1 LLVGCGA
8 EEGVP
13 TEAQASRG
21 EQIEAESVTI
31 TVGSPD
37 RGDLA
42 LIKGRSRLY
51 VGTPVDIAF
60 DIFAPPPN
68 ATEFSD
74 LPERLNAEQFESV
87 VWETSS
93 EGFGVIA
100 ANVNDVDRVVL
111 AVRNFERINADK
123 VREIVEQYRRGRVL
137 ESEAPTIPEI
147 AEYDPDEPAVYW
159 FHEEGDSRLMIV
171 VSKNLD
177 QEKMLTIALGDVALM
192 DRLRMDPAS
201 AREDYRLASR
211 NLEMESEELEPPESG

>member
-1 LLVGCGA
+1 M
-8 EEGVP
+8 P
-13 TEAQASRG
+13 SEAQASRG

-31 TVGSPD
+31 TVGSPN

-42 LIKGRSRLY
+42 LVKGGSRVY
-51 VGTPVDIAF
+51 VGTPVELAF

-74 LPERLNAEQFESV
+74 LPGRLNPEQFESV

-111 AVRNFERINADK
+111 AVRSFDRINTDK
-123 VREIVEQYRRGRVL
+123 VREIVSQYRRAGVL
-137 ESEAPTIPEI
+137 PTEEPTIPEI
-147 AEYDPDEPAVYW
+147 SNYDPDQPAVYW
-159 FHEEGDSRLMIV
+159 FHEEDDQRLMIV

-177 QEKMLTIALGDVALM
+177 QEKMLTIALGDKALM

-211 NLEMESEELEPPESG
+211 NLDSESDAADPETSD